1 MTSEELFEALCST
14 SDDNQDVDLISA
26 AIADGIDLEVIREM
40 LDYLEQFKRAK
51 AISQAAM
58 ERSAI

>member
-14 SDDNQDVDLISA
+14 SNDTQDVDLISA
-26 AIADGIDLEVIREM
+26 AIADGIDLEEIREM

-51 AISQAAM
+51 AISQAAVA
-58 ERSAI
+58 RSTM